1 MSKSNN
7 FDNSSDF
14 NNSKKMLVIHTCCA
28 PCSSLPIVLFD
39 NIEPFINIGLDISE
53 VPNVLYYFYN
63 PNIQPFEEYA
73 IRRDELEKYAA
84 AKNVELVVEEGT
96 EAQWDNYVVGFES
109 EKEGRLRCEKC
120 FEMRLAQTFRYAQKI
135 NADYVATVMSI
146 SPHKKT
152 EIINRIGK
160 ELESQFC
167 NYEQTTKPIE
177 FLCFNFKKN
186 DGFLK
191 STQISR
197 EHNMYRQKYCG
208 CKYSIRK

>member
-1 MSKSNN
+1 MSTSN
-7 FDNSSDF
+7 
-14 NNSKKMLVIHTCCA
+14 KTLVIHTCCA

-39 NIEPFINIGLDISE
+39 SIEPFTNIGLDINK

-73 IRRDELEKYAA
+73 IRRDELEKYAK
-84 AKNVELVVEEGT
+84 AKDVDLVVEEGS
-96 EAQWDNYVVGFES
+96 EADWNDYIAGFEG
-109 EKEGRLRCEKC
+109 EKEGGARCEKC
-120 FEMRLAQTFRYAQKI
+120 FEMRLAQAFTYAQKI

-152 EIINRIGK
+152 DIINRIGK
-160 ELESQFC
+160 ELESKFS
-167 NYEQTTKPIE
+167 TIKPIE